1 MYTLTTALPLIFV
14 SQKLQPLSCS
24 LYQRQL
30 RNKRNRFFAVR
41 FEKIIVIGV
50 VVSCENDVVKEG
62 GDKWMDGWMVVQ
74 FWVDLVDISV
84 SGTQEFTWIDNFQV
98 SSSLSSSSSSSN
110 GPNRFSHEN
119 EEIALS
125 ALILRLN
132 EWNNNDQLQFSL
144 LPSILFLA
152 LFQELQLVNN
162 VIVILLAFPHVK
174 RFQCTS
180 MSRNCTFHFFQIYH
194 FFPFY
199 SNTII
204 AEHTIAQY
212 LVGRFDLPPPNWPV
226 LFRIQLLLVNFLH
239 HSTNS
244 RFLNCCCTTSPTLLT
259 NVACV
264 PGCACVHVQAAV
276 VVVLHCQ
283 LKQQF
288 DEQLKQATKQLCNRC
303 KATIQ

>member
-41 FEKIIVIGV
+41 FEK
-50 VVSCENDVVKEG
+50 
-62 GDKWMDGWMVVQ
+62 Q

-98 SSSLSSSSSSSN
+98 SSSLSSSSSSSSSN

-180 MSRNCTFHFFQIYH
+180 MSRKCNCPFGHCTFHFFQIYH
-194 FFPFY
+194 FFSFY